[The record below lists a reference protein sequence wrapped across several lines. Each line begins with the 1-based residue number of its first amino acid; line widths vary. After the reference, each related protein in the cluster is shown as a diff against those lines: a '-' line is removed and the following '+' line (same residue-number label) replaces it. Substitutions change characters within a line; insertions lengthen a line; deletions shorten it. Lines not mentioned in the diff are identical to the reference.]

1 VLYAI
6 VNSKRVDRVE
16 YIDHAA
22 NGSAWL
28 PEQDYRQYGGIQQ
41 QSLAR
46 QEVCVVDLVD
56 GVGREAFTTMCDIR
70 FDGEHREII
79 LIAVRLVSFA
89 ATGNFGTG
97 HEQVQQQRR
106 T

>member
-1 VLYAI
+1 
-6 VNSKRVDRVE
+6 
-16 YIDHAA
+16 
-22 NGSAWL
+22 
-28 PEQDYRQYGGIQQ
+28 
-41 QSLAR
+41 
-46 QEVCVVDLVD
+46 
-56 GVGREAFTTMCDIR
+56 MCDIR